1 MGAPLDLDALRARL
15 LAASG
20 AGLAPDVRALLD
32 AYAELRDAAAA
43 VVAAL
48 PTCDVC
54 GAPAMRSHAR
64 GLSRFCDDHGA
75 WPGVPAVPPYPRA
88 APLRRLLALLGETR
102 HG

>member
-48 PTCDVC
+48 PPWRALGAERIDGRALRHLRALNAATP
-54 GAPAMRSHAR
+54 APAPALRWGGRRDAR
-64 GLSRFCDDHGA
+64 
-75 WPGVPAVPPYPRA
+75 
-88 APLRRLLALLGETR
+88 
-102 HG
+102 